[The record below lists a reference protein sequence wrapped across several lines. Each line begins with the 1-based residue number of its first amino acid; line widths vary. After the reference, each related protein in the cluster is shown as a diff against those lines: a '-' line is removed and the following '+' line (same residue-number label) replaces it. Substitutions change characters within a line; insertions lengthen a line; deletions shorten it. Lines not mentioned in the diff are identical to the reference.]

1 MPTDQTELTMN
12 GMKRIV
18 FFFFLVAAS
27 LAGVAQIAGVK
38 APATVTL
45 YGTAECE
52 VMLTGTWTNP
62 YLQEEAALDMMV
74 TAPSGRQLTVPCF
87 YMSGESGKAS
97 LWGARFTPQER
108 GLYHYHFRYTERGR
122 VADESEEAVL
132 TVGKAAR
139 SAHGILHANDN
150 WTFRYDDGTL
160 FRGVGENICWESR
173 TSDDSK
179 YFRQLHEQ
187 RERFSYDAMLPKF
200 ARNGGNFVRMWMCS
214 WNFPIDRQ
222 RDFNNFRYAETD
234 GYMNPSAIERL
245 DRTLALAEQLGLK
258 VMLCMGPGD
267 VQTNREFFVTSQAKA
282 RYKNRLRYI
291 VARWGY
297 STSIGAW
304 EFFNEIDNIQ
314 FRDARNPLPAQD
326 IVAWHTEMA
335 HYLKGLDPFGHIVT
349 TSISHRDIEGLN
361 SIADID
367 LNQKHIYNNTS
378 VIPSTITSYEEKFGK
393 PYVIGEF
400 GREWDWSKNF
410 DDIADEMDADFRRGL
425 WYGLFSPTPVTPM
438 SWWWEYFDNR
448 KLVPYFRAVR
458 MVSELMLRES
468 GGRFLQVE
476 AEADGAEAYALRCGR
491 KVYVY
496 VYNPSPETVRSVRVA
511 FPRKK
516 GTVEALS
523 FERLTFR
530 KCGTAVPADDGFAT
544 LPCEVPHLGEALFVI
559 R

>member
-1 MPTDQTELTMN
+1 MQTDYTELKMN
-12 GMKRIV
+12 GMKRIL
-18 FFFFLVAAS
+18 FFFFLMAAS
-27 LAGVAQIAGVK
+27 LAGVAQITGVRAPERAG
-38 APATVTL
+38 L
-45 YGTAECE
+45 YGTVECE
-52 VMLTGTWTNP
+52 VTLTGLWSNP
-62 YLQEEAALDMMV
+62 YLQEEAALDMLV
-74 TAPSGRQLTVPCF
+74 LTPSGRRLTVPCF
-87 YMSGESGKAS
+87 YRSGVSGRPS
-97 LWGARFTPQER
+97 LWGARFTPQEMGMYR
-108 GLYHYHFRYTERGR
+108 YRFRYIERGR
-122 VADESEEAVL
+122 TVGESDEAVL
-132 TVGKAAR
+132 TVGRAAGY
-139 SAHGILHANDN
+139 SHGMLHANDN

-179 YFRQLHEQ
+179 FFKHLHEQ
-187 RERFSYDAMLPKF
+187 REHFSYDAMLPKF

-222 RDFNNFRYAETD
+222 RDFNNFRYTETD
-234 GYMNPSAIERL
+234 DYMNASAIERL
-245 DRTLALAEQLGLK
+245 DRTLAIAEQLGLK

-267 VQTNREFFVTSQAKA
+267 VQTNRDFFVAEQAKA

-314 FRDARNPLPAQD
+314 FRDSRNPIPAED
-326 IVAWHTEMA
+326 IVAWHSEMA

-361 SIADID
+361 SIAEID
-367 LNQKHIYNNTS
+367 VNQKHIYNNTS
-378 VIPSTITSYEEKFGK
+378 SIPSTIASYEEKFGK
-393 PYVIGEF
+393 PYIIGEF

-425 WYGLFSPTPVTPM
+425 WYGLFSPTPVAPM

-458 MVSELMLRES
+458 MVSEQMLRES